1 MFGFFLIFS
10 NMRQMCFF
18 LMKKKIGKSDL
29 ELLGELPVVK
39 VEKTSNERTAMV
51 PLIFREKSAQS
62 A

>member
-1 MFGFFLIFS
+1 
-10 NMRQMCFF
+10 MRQMCFF

>member
-1 MFGFFLIFS
+1 
-10 NMRQMCFF
+10 MRQMCFF
-18 LMKKKIGKSDL
+18 LMKKKKIGKSDL